1 MDFYDT
7 MVIRKE
13 VTMEKL
19 TYDDPKVVKL
29 ILQQEISRSSEARY
43 DQRLHGL
50 LFLSRGMS
58 TYEVADLLGHSPRTI
73 QYWFHRFQEDGLSG
87 LLDAEGRGRRSSLD
101 APQRKQLGADLRKPP
116 TVFGYPQG
124 QWDGILLSHHIKRAL
139 GLKIGV
145 RQCQRIFH
153 QFGFRR
159 RKPRGVIAGANPE
172 EQATY
177 KKTAPV
183 SGKKRS

>member
-1 MDFYDT
+1 
-7 MVIRKE
+7 MVTRRE

-19 TYDDPKVVKL
+19 KYDDPKVVKL
-29 ILQQEISRSSEARY
+29 ILQQEISRSPEARY
-43 DQRLHGL
+43 DHRLHGL

-73 QYWFHRFQEDGLSG
+73 QYWFHRFQEDGLNG
-87 LLDAEGRGRRSSLD
+87 LLDAGGRGRPSSLGSH
-101 APQRKQLGADLRKPP
+101 QRKQLGADLRKPP
-116 TVFGYPQG
+116 TALGYSQG
-124 QWDGILLSHHIKRAL
+124 QWDGILLSHHIKQAF

-153 QFGFRR
+153 RFGFRR

-172 EQATY
+172 EQAAY
-177 KKTAPV
+177 KKTASV
-183 SGKKRS
+183 FGKKRP